1 MTGSALQGKAAGIMI
16 RGYSNTTIYGS
27 NAAEPDIDFEK
38 IKLEYNIIARFEL
51 K

>member
-27 NAAEPDIDFEK
+27 NAPEPDIEFEK